1 MSKKGISGVRPT
13 RIELLKLKKQELI
26 AEKGHDLLQEKLDAM
41 LIEYTKFVD
50 ACRAQRKEL
59 DAVITDAV
67 MTMKTAAAILGSN
80 RIEEIA
86 LSSSDM
92 GEVAMGTR
100 VIMGVRIP
108 EIETP
113 AEYNFRRGYSY
124 LGTTSKLDDAGV
136 MFAKAAVAALKLAEL
151 EGTVGRLALEI
162 QTTRRR
168 VNALEHILL
177 PRIRET
183 RRYIEMHLEERER
196 EDLFRRKRTKQ
207 VIREHEKRESAEESY
222 A

>member
-1 MSKKGISGVRPT
+1 MSRKGISGVRPT

-50 ACRAQRKEL
+50 SCREQRKEL
-59 DAVITDAV
+59 DAVMTDAV

-86 LSSSDM
+86 LSSSGM
-92 GEVAMGTR
+92 GDVSMGTR
-100 VIMGVRIP
+100 VIMGVRVP
-108 EIETP
+108 EIGVP
-113 AEYNFRRGYSY
+113 AEPGFHRGYSY
-124 LGTTSKLDDAGV
+124 LGTTSKLDESGV
-136 MFAKAAVAALKLAEL
+136 LFGKAAAAALKLAEL

-183 RRYIEMHLEERER
+183 RRYIEMRLEERER

-207 VIREHEKRESAEESY
+207 VIQEHEKRESAEESY

>member
-1 MSKKGISGVRPT
+1 MSRKGISGVRPT

-41 LIEYTKFVD
+41 LNEYTKLVD
-50 ACRAQRKEL
+50 SCREQRKVL
-59 DAVITDAV
+59 DAVITDAA
-67 MTMKTAAAILGSN
+67 MSMKKAAAILGSN

-92 GEVAMGTR
+92 GDVAMGTR
-100 VIMGVRIP
+100 VIMGVRVP
-108 EIETP
+108 EIGIP
-113 AEYNFRRGYSY
+113 AEPGFHRGYSY
-124 LGTTSKLDDAGV
+124 IGTTSKLDEAGV
-136 MFAKAAVAALKLAEL
+136 RFRKAAAAALRLAEL
-151 EGTVGRLALEI
+151 EGTVGRLSREI

-168 VNALEHILL
+168 VNALEYILL

-207 VIREHEKRESAEESY
+207 VIQEHEKRDSAEESY

>member
-1 MSKKGISGVRPT
+1 MSGIRPT
-13 RIELLKLKKQELI
+13 RIELLKLKKQELV

-41 LIEYTKFVD
+41 LIEYGKYAD
-50 ACRAQRKEL
+50 ACRAQRREL
-59 DAVITDAV
+59 DTVVTEAG
-67 MTMKTAAAILGSN
+67 MTMKTVAAILGNS

-92 GEVAMGTR
+92 GDVAMGTR
-100 VIMGVRIP
+100 IIMGVRVP
-108 EIETP
+108 EIGIP
-113 AEYNFRRGYSY
+113 AERSFRRGYSY
-124 LGTTSKLDDAGV
+124 LGTTSRLDEAGIL
-136 MFAKAAVAALKLAEL
+136 FAKAVAAALRLAEL

-177 PRIRET
+177 PRLRET

-207 VIREHEKRESAEESY
+207 VIQEHGKRETEEKSH